1 MNSLWFLRASGT
13 MPARNAALN
22 SVVDVVQ
29 MPPPNAPVTVIFPP
43 SIALPGPTPGALCRL
58 PTSFQKSN
66 LAPAGTTVPLSTVA
80 GPSMFPPKW
89 LLTMCWYQTLYE
101 LMTFILPANALASVA
116 VSFGST
122 ALTTAATGDAGVPA
136 CRAAI
141 ALMIAV
147 FIPSASNVRPSWL
160 DPVATT
166 CPPTSLR
173 PASCA
178 GLFTSLASF
187 LRIGSRPVSSR
198 TGVMVPSAEVE
209 NEISGARLVPAIVQL
224 SLPRATAMSATIRSA
239 AAFAAS
245 AEVVATA
252 GANGTTGTAAVIDAG
267 VSSDA
272 SCASSVVSRAALSTA
287 RPSFAGE
294 TLNVP
299 PAPTDVEASTGAWS
313 IVVARVSTAVAS
325 LSWS

>member
-1 MNSLWFLRASGT
+1 MARGPCWITVLVTLAMRPFGTLQILNVSHRLLPACLTLREIRIGYLVSFRKLIVCLVFPTIHTVASRPGGYRLMNSLWFLRASGT

-43 SIALPGPTPGALCRL
+43 SIALPGPTPGALRKL

-147 FIPSASNVRPSWL
+147 FMPSASN
-160 DPVATT
+160 
-166 CPPTSLR
+166 
-173 PASCA
+173 
-178 GLFTSLASF
+178 
-187 LRIGSRPVSSR
+187 
-198 TGVMVPSAEVE
+198 
-209 NEISGARLVPAIVQL
+209 
-224 SLPRATAMSATIRSA
+224 
-239 AAFAAS
+239 
-245 AEVVATA
+245 
-252 GANGTTGTAAVIDAG
+252 
-267 VSSDA
+267 
-272 SCASSVVSRAALSTA
+272 
-287 RPSFAGE
+287 
-294 TLNVP
+294 
-299 PAPTDVEASTGAWS
+299 
-313 IVVARVSTAVAS
+313 
-325 LSWS
+325 